1 MVIQNGQIVQ
11 ENLRSL
17 RLTVDQ
23 LENMLRQKG
32 ISNISDVKTATLE
45 PNGQIGYE
53 LMQHAKPITVGE
65 LERILGL
72 KSGTTME
79 QNTIFQEV
87 IQNHNP
93 TPIDP
98 KLQ

>member
-1 MVIQNGQIVQ
+1 
-11 ENLRSL
+11 
-17 RLTVDQ
+17 
-23 LENMLRQKG
+23 
-32 ISNISDVKTATLE
+32 
-45 PNGQIGYE
+45 
-53 LMQHAKPITVGE
+53 MQHAKPITVGE

-98 KLQ
+98 KLPVTNILDDMFNQLHLFMCKKCFELRHVLKTINFDSIRSKMIF